1 MTTLLRLLLY
11 TLVRYALA
19 TIAGIFI
26 ARGVW
31 THEEAA
37 QFVTPEVVSWIAAAL
52 GVAAMGLYATYRSRL
67 KFLAALR
74 SPLGTTEQDIKDD
87 LKHRPPSIL
96 ILPFLVAVSLP
107 IVSTTYAACA
117 SSIGNGV
124 VANAYHQTEL
134 GLGAVQDAEM
144 FLYKAGTA
152 PTLTLERH
160 QAISR
165 VFVAAFESQI
175 AMGHALLAWRR
186 ESGLPPAGYNEWIRA
201 NDDALMAVADLLPA
215 DATLMASTIKWSRNV
230 AVMVRALGLEVP
242 PRFAAISEQL
252 VFP

>member
-1 MTTLLRLLLY
+1 MAILLRLLLY

-37 QFVTPEVVSWIAAAL
+37 QFVTPEVVSWLAAAI

-74 SPLGTTEQDIKDD
+74 APMGTTEQDIKDD

-96 ILPFLVAVSLP
+96 ILPFLVAVSMP

-117 SSIGNGV
+117 SSGNAV

-152 PTLTLERH
+152 PTLTLDRH
-160 QAISR
+160 QAINR
-165 VFVAAFESQI
+165 VFVAAFEQQI
-175 AMGHALLAWRR
+175 AMGHALLAWRKD
-186 ESGLPPAGYNEWIRA
+186 SGLPPAGYNEWISA
-201 NDDALMAVADLLPA
+201 NDDALMAIADFLPG
-215 DATLMASTIKWSRNV
+215 DATLMAASVKWSRNV
-230 AVMVRALGLEVP
+230 SAMVRALGLEVP
-242 PRFAAISEQL
+242 PRFASLSQ
-252 VFP
+252 